1 MSIGSGTYRLG
12 PVNATLTVL
21 TRRVGAVAK
30 VGHDLVIRV
39 TSWEGTLVTGPDP
52 AETSMELT
60 VDATSLRVVEG
71 TGGMQPLGEDDMAGI
86 QQTIDEEVL
95 LRRPIEFRSRKVRTE
110 DGTIHAEGDLTLV
123 GETRPIAVDLVVGEA
138 GEVSATLEIRQ
149 SAWGMKPYTTLFGAL
164 KVRDEV
170 VVVLE
175 GHL

>member
-1 MSIGSGTYRLG
+1 
-12 PVNATLTVL
+12 
-21 TRRVGAVAK
+21 VAK

-138 GEVSATLEIRQ
+138 VEVSATLEIRE